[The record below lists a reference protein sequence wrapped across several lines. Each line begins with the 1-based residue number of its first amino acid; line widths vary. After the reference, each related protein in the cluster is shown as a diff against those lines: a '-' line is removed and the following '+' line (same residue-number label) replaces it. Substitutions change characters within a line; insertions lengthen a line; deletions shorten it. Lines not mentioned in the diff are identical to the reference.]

1 MDIDILPA
9 RDGPTHCPLTD
20 PPSRAMSYLRY
31 VLRRAAFAVVSV
43 YLVVTATFLLG
54 NAMIS
59 NKIGSILARAR
70 YGGTPPDELEQMRQT
85 LSATYN
91 LDDPLLDRYLNW
103 LVDVTT
109 FDWGVSTE
117 FREPVLAV
125 LDGRIQ
131 TTLAYV
137 LPGVLLAVLLGILL
151 GLVAALARDGVID
164 WSVRTVS
171 YIGLAIPVFVLL
183 EYLLVLRGQTVPL
196 VGGWELVFAR
206 LDPKTMATIAVAISL
221 LAGQLRF
228 SRAAALEQTGREF
241 VKMLRA
247 KGIRRLGLARHVLRN
262 AIVPIVS
269 LSISELLAVLV
280 LNIYV
285 IEEVLGIPGLAEASL
300 TAAKEADISL
310 LIWSTMVIVVLG
322 VALNFLQDVL
332 YGYLDPRVRTA

>member
-1 MDIDILPA
+1 M
-9 RDGPTHCPLTD
+9 
-20 PPSRAMSYLRY
+20 
-31 VLRRAAFAVVSV
+31 
-43 YLVVTATFLLG
+43 
-54 NAMIS
+54 
-59 NKIGSILARAR
+59 
-70 YGGTPPDELEQMRQT
+70 
-85 LSATYN
+85 
-91 LDDPLLDRYLNW
+91 
-103 LVDVTT
+103 TT

-137 LPGVLLAVLLGILL
+137 LPGVLLAVLLGVLL